1 MTALIPMLLK
11 AAAPAVLDAF
21 ITEKAKTKVKA
32 AAKRRKATDVELH
45 NAESMDLP
53 KAFRWRGTT
62 WGGVLMSLVPT
73 VAPMLGYEITGA
85 ELVVGLDTIAYTAG
99 GILTMLGWARQ
110 VWRKVSGA

>member
-32 AAKRRKATDVELH
+32 AAKRRKATDLELH

-53 KAFRWRGTT
+53 KAFRWRGAA
-62 WGGVLMSLVPT
+62 WLGLALALWPQ
-73 VAPMLGYEITGA
+73 VAPHLGLEPSSDALRLYLEGA
-85 ELVVGLDTIAYTAG
+85 SVGL
-99 GILTMLGWARQ
+99 GIVMAVVGWARQ
-110 VWRKVSGA
+110 VWRRVSGA